1 MSLELTFSLT
11 VDRDCAQIEIINETG
26 LSERTEFFS
35 VGLVATDPGV
45 FLEPRTGQVEILDN
59 DSE

>member
-1 MSLELTFSLT
+1 MSLELTFGLT
-11 VDRDCAQIEIINETG
+11 MDRDCVQIEIINETG

-45 FLEPRTGQVEILDN
+45 FLEPGTGQVEILDI